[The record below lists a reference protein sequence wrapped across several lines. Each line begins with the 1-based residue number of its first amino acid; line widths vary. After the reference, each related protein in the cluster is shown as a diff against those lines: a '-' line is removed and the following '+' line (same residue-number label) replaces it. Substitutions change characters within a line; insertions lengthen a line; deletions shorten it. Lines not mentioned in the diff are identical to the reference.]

1 MVEEEAGT
9 LKMGREEQ
17 GEKNRRR
24 IGEEQDRGGR
34 FNIYIY
40 IVTIR
45 PSNKSYE
52 SVWGGNGFLSFSLST
67 RNITT

>member
-24 IGEEQDRGGR
+24 IGEE
-34 FNIYIY
+34 
-40 IVTIR
+40 
-45 PSNKSYE
+45 
-52 SVWGGNGFLSFSLST
+52 
-67 RNITT
+67 